1 MMKMAS
7 IVKHLARWVKFPRP
21 ALAILGVR
29 NDLHED
35 FMQTAIS
42 STINPSSRHEG
53 VRGGER
59 DAMTGLWNRSVMQKL
74 AEPMALHSRL
84 HGGYL
89 AVVWLDLDRFQHINH
104 ALGDVGGDH
113 VIRIVAERIRLSAVP
128 AGELIRVGND
138 EFVVLIPGCSHRLA
152 IRYCRTWLREVRKPL
167 RIGGE
172 SFRLSASIG
181 LALWRDGERMSTV
194 LARADHARSL
204 AKTNGGDRIAYVG
217 GLDDEALVVVGARE
231 HLRIENALHDA
242 LDADSLEQAY
252 QPLVTATGE
261 IEAVEALVR
270 CGSDWKYSVA
280 PARLVQIAEASG
292 KIVQLG
298 KWALRLGIR
307 RAEWLMAHGLPTKV
321 AINVSAAQIGS
332 ASFSSMLNRMLD
344 DSVLPPDLLEL
355 ELTESTFFGAS
366 TIVWENLR
374 AIRKAGISL
383 AIDDFGTGYSSL
395 ASLRDIPATKIK
407 LDRSFIAR
415 LPGDDRTYSIV
426 TALTRLAHEL
436 GMRVVAE
443 GIETTAQAV
452 AIVAAGVDAFQG
464 FHYAPPM
471 TADELLAWLARR
483 VPAAND
489 PHRSWR
495 RQDD

>member
-1 MMKMAS
+1 
-7 IVKHLARWVKFPRP
+7 
-21 ALAILGVR
+21 
-29 NDLHED
+29 
-35 FMQTAIS
+35 MQTAIP
-42 STINPSSRHEG
+42 STIAPSSRHEA
-53 VRGGER
+53 VRGDER

-84 HGGYL
+84 HGGYM

-104 ALGDVGGDH
+104 ALGDAGGDH
-113 VIRIVAERIRLSAVP
+113 VIKIVAERIRLSASP

-152 IRYCRTWLREVRKPL
+152 IRCCRTWLREVRKPL

-172 SFRLSASIG
+172 SFRLSTSIG

-204 AKTNGGDRIAYVG
+204 AKTNGGDRIAYIG
-217 GLDDEALVVVGARE
+217 GLDVEAVVVGARE

-261 IEAVEALVR
+261 IEAIEALVR
-270 CGSDWKYSVA
+270 CGSDWAYSVA

-298 KWALRLGIR
+298 KWALKLGIR
-307 RAEWLMAHGLPTKV
+307 RAEWLMAQGLPTKV
-321 AINVSAAQIGS
+321 AINVSASQIGS

-355 ELTESTFFGAS
+355 ELTESAFFGAS

-374 AIRKAGISL
+374 AIRKAGVSL

-415 LPGDDRTYSIV
+415 LPGDDRTFSIV
-426 TALTRLAHEL
+426 TSLTRLAHDL
-436 GMRVVAE
+436 GMCVVAE

-452 AIVAAGVDAFQG
+452 ATVAAGVDAFQG

-471 TADELLAWLARR
+471 TADELLGWMARR
-483 VPAAND
+483 VPAAD
-489 PHRSWR
+489 DHHRSR
-495 RQDD
+495 RRNDD